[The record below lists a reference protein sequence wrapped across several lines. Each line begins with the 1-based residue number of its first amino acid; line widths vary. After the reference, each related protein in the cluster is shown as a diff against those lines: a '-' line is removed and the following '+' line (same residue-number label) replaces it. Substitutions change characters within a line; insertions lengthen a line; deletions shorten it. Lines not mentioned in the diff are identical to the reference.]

1 MLMDVISLVS
11 ILMMIVLIPLSII
24 IHYRR
29 KLIGLRD
36 ELSNMLDEITK
47 IQYPETTMRID
58 ERLQYNKDLIAFIDD
73 LVMTELIN
81 SKRFDIFLKTDKK
94 NIDFDKVLTDVSTNV
109 FNALKPEV
117 FVSPDNILTDDYL
130 MKYIQKRTF
139 LVYFNYLDQKVAP
152 SL

>member
-1 MLMDVISLVS
+1 MDVISLVS